1 MPSDDLYDV
10 AILGGGP
17 GGLAAAM
24 QVARRGGTACVIESG
39 APGGVCLNVGCMP
52 TKAMLAASG
61 LCRQMGQCAEF
72 GLSSNP
78 PTVDSK
84 AFMQRVGAVVATL
97 REKADKALTAN
108 KQITLMPGRGRLT
121 DATALAVQTD
131 DGEVRINARAIIIA
145 TGSRPAR
152 PAFFP
157 ADSDCVI
164 TSDEATTA
172 GDLPESVLIVGGGVI
187 GCEFATIYSEL
198 GIKTYVV
205 EMLDRL
211 LGEMD
216 TEASAAVSTSL
227 ADRGVEVLT
236 GRRVA
241 TVAANGAEA
250 SVELDD
256 GRIIQVHR
264 ALVAVGREANIAEI
278 GLEDIGVETADGI
291 ITVDARCRT
300 NIENIYAV
308 GDAAEARQYAHLA
321 DRMGLVAA
329 DNAMGHALTDDR
341 TVVPLGAYTHPEI
354 ASVGLNLARAK
365 EQFGSVRVFRY
376 SYKNS
381 SMAVVCGR
389 TDGQVKVIA
398 DPESGTIYGALWIG
412 PHATDMIAE
421 IALAMRH
428 GLTLEHIAR
437 TIHPH
442 PTFQE
447 AAAAIADAWAAAA
460 TRKRTRP

>member
-17 GGLAAAM
+17 GGISAAM
-24 QVARRGGTACVIESG
+24 QVARRGGTVCLVESG
-39 APGGVCLNVGCMP
+39 PAGGTCLNVGCMP

-61 LCRQMGQCAEF
+61 LCRQIGQCAEF
-72 GLSSNP
+72 GLASSP
-78 PTVDSK
+78 PTVDPK
-84 AFMQRVGAVVATL
+84 AFMQRVGEVVATL
-97 REKADKALTAN
+97 REKANKALTAN
-108 KQITLMPGRGRLT
+108 KQISLVRGRGRLV
-121 DATALAVQTD
+121 DATTLAVQTA
-131 DGEVRINARAIIIA
+131 DGDLSVNAKAIIIA
-145 TGSRPAR
+145 TGSRPTR
-152 PAFFP
+152 PDFFP
-157 ADSDCVI
+157 AGSDCVI

-172 GDLPESVLIVGGGVI
+172 ADLPESVLIVGGGVI
-187 GCEFATIYSEL
+187 GCEFATVYSEL
-198 GIKTYVV
+198 GIQTYVV
-205 EMLDRL
+205 EMLDRVL
-211 LGEMD
+211 PEMD
-216 TEASAAVSTSL
+216 TEAGAVVSTSL
-227 ADRGVEVLT
+227 SNRSVEVLT

-241 TVAANGAEA
+241 AVAEDGAGA

-256 GRIIQVHR
+256 GRRIQVHHV
-264 ALVAVGREANIAEI
+264 LVAVGREANIADI
-278 GLEDIGVETADGI
+278 GLEDVGVETADGV
-291 ITVDARCRT
+291 ITVDSGCRT

-329 DNAMGHALTDDR
+329 DNAMGAELADDR
-341 TVVPLGAYTHPEI
+341 TVVPVGAYTHPEI

-381 SMAVVCGR
+381 SMALVCGR
-389 TDGQVKVIA
+389 TEGQVKLLA
-398 DPESGTIYGALWIG
+398 DAESGKIYGALWIG

-421 IALAMRH
+421 IALAMRNS
-428 GLTLEHIAR
+428 LTLEHIHQ

-447 AAAAIADAWAAAA
+447 AAAAIAAAWSAQA
-460 TRKRTRP
+460 TRP